1 VSVEPQ
7 TRATILAAAKAA
19 LLETGY
25 ASLSTR
31 KISETAG
38 VPLSQIHYHFGSKQK
53 LVLEVL
59 EEENR
64 QLLDRQTRMYGED
77 VPLSKQWEQ
86 ACDFLDDDLES
97 GYVRVL
103 QEMVAAGWSNEEIAV
118 AVREDLRGWADL
130 LTAVAGRASR
140 QLGALGPFTSSE
152 VATLVA
158 LCFLGAEAMILL
170 GMDEEAMPSRTALR
184 RIGELLRGLEDA
196 DAG

>member
-1 VSVEPQ
+1 VAVEPQ
-7 TRATILAAAKAA
+7 TRTTILAAAKAA

-31 KISETAG
+31 KIAVTAR
-38 VPLSQIHYHFGSKQK
+38 VPLSQIHYHFGSKQN

-59 EEENR
+59 DEENR
-64 QLLDRQTRMYGED
+64 RLLDRQTRMYGED
-77 VPLSKQWEQ
+77 VPLWKQWEQ

-103 QEMVAAGWSNEEIAV
+103 QEMVAAGWSNEEIAE
-118 AVREDLRGWADL
+118 AVRAEVRGWADL
-130 LTAVAGRASR
+130 LTTVADRASQR
-140 QLGALGPFTSSE
+140 IGALGPFTSAE
-152 VATLVA
+152 VAALVA
-158 LCFLGAEAMILL
+158 LCFLGAETMILL

-184 RIGELLRGLEDA
+184 RIGELLRALEDS